1 MNQFKRIA
9 AALLSGV
16 LLCGA
21 LPASTVVW
29 AVGNDSILQDNQ
41 TSYAVGDTFDDG
53 VLTYTI
59 TGAATVSVTDCTLG
73 ASYVNIG
80 EKISGYTITGIGDGA
95 FEGMES
101 MVSVTIPK
109 SVTTIE
115 DGAFNGCT
123 GLTSITL
130 PDSVTK
136 IPAGCFQDAA
146 VCRKSS

>member
-73 ASYVNIG
+73 ASWPCQFQ
-80 EKISGYTITGIGDGA
+80 SGA
-95 FEGMES
+95 S
-101 MVSVTIPK
+101 SPCVSDVWWK
-109 SVTTIE
+109 CQHASL
-115 DGAFNGCT
+115 AW
-123 GLTSITL
+123 S
-130 PDSVTK
+130 
-136 IPAGCFQDAA
+136 
-146 VCRKSS
+146 R